1 MKSMEATISCIVIA
15 PSSCLLFTAI
25 ICSAMLQLQLLHVHH
40 LLAWFVLML
49 LLALSS
55 ACLAH
60 WMICVPL
67 QTASIVLPKSSNVPS
82 FLSGQEPYLSKLCL
96 DDDIAVTLII
106 LGFFNAFLKNDTQV
120 YECKILSIQKEPAA
134 LRKKVSHLS
143 SPGNYFRNCSVKNK
157 SCIKHHKHH
166 SFGVMVFLGRW
177 YLMVLLASFAPSLI
191 ATYFPSVVIIKNG

>member
-1 MKSMEATISCIVIA
+1 
-15 PSSCLLFTAI
+15 
-25 ICSAMLQLQLLHVHH
+25 
-40 LLAWFVLML
+40 
-49 LLALSS
+49 
-55 ACLAH
+55 
-60 WMICVPL
+60 MICVPL

-166 SFGVMVFLGRW
+166 SFGVMVFVVAMVFDGVTCIICSFSYSHLLPKCSYNQEW
-177 YLMVLLASFAPSLI
+177 INNVSLWSLMI
-191 ATYFPSVVIIKNG
+191 TVIPYDK